1 MLHAMSFYYQFIAT
15 VGGKKGALTQLEDAD
30 YVTFEQVQSEGQGL
44 EAQLWQPILLANVG
58 SDACILVNRLS
69 GGRAHMKSRGLLDL
83 GLATSSD
90 VKQINIQEFPVF
102 FLKSIAANKGD
113 IMPITL
119 MGISAPVEC
128 VIGYKVP
135 MGAHAFVAASVENSV
150 NLLPGVKDFTPEA
163 IDEFKAKLPGD
174 YTGIWSV
181 KGFFL
186 TKTHRK

>member
-1 MLHAMSFYYQFIAT
+1 
-15 VGGKKGALTQLEDAD
+15 
-30 YVTFEQVQSEGQGL
+30 
-44 EAQLWQPILLANVG
+44 
-58 SDACILVNRLS
+58 
-69 GGRAHMKSRGLLDL
+69 MKSRGVLDL

-102 FLKSIAANKGD
+102 FLKSTAANRGD

-128 VIGYKVP
+128 IIGYKVP
-135 MGAHAFVAASVENSV
+135 MGGLAFVAASGDNSV
-150 NLLPGVKDFTPEA
+150 NILPGVKDFTPEA
-163 IDEFKAKLPGD
+163 IDEFKAQLPGD